1 LIKKIIKVLSMD
13 EKIKKAEERLKKI
26 YENGEKSE
34 LRLLKELKQELKQ
47 ESLNEQ
53 KEKKTL
59 TIEQQKEAIQMGFS
73 LADKMELDMLKLKYK
88 KTLEDNG
95 GIKNKKIEKLI
106 EDLENKILLNG

>member
-1 LIKKIIKVLSMD
+1 MD

-26 YENGEKSE
+26 YEDGEKYE
-34 LRLLKELKQELKQ
+34 LKLLKELNEELKQ

-53 KEKKTL
+53 KEKKIL
-59 TIEQQKEAIQMGFS
+59 TVEQQKEAIQKGFS
-73 LADKMELDMLKLKYK
+73 LADKIELDMLKLKYK

-106 EDLENKILLNG
+106 EDLEKKILLNG

>member
-1 LIKKIIKVLSMD
+1 MD

-26 YENGEKSE
+26 YEDGEKYE
-34 LRLLKELKQELKQ
+34 LKLLKELKEELKQ
-47 ESLNEQ
+47 ESLNQQ

-59 TIEQQKEAIQMGFS
+59 TVEQQKEAIQMGFS

-95 GIKNKKIEKLI
+95 GIKNEKIEKLI
-106 EDLENKILLNG
+106 KDLEKKILLNG

>member
-1 LIKKIIKVLSMD
+1 MY

-26 YENGEKSE
+26 YEDGEKYE
-34 LRLLKELKQELKQ
+34 LKLLKELKEELKQ

-53 KEKKTL
+53 KKTL
-59 TIEQQKEAIQMGFS
+59 TVEQQKEAIQKGFS

-106 EDLENKILLNG
+106 KDLEKKIY

>member
-1 LIKKIIKVLSMD
+1 MD

-26 YENGEKSE
+26 YEDGEKYE
-34 LRLLKELKQELKQ
+34 LKLLKELKEELKQ
-47 ESLNEQ
+47 ESLSEQ

-59 TIEQQKEAIQMGFS
+59 TVEQQKEAIQKGFS

-95 GIKNKKIEKLI
+95 GKKNKKIEKLI
-106 EDLENKILLNG
+106 EDLEKKIY